1 MTSQQILFEKNPNDQ
16 RRNRDFQLFDE
27 QQRLAAS
34 ILLERQRQHEDQT
47 KQIKEELIIKHHNE
61 IQLLQQLVE
70 EVKEDAVNA
79 KKEVDYLKFELNNR
93 ENDIQMIKEDI

>member
-1 MTSQQILFEKNPNDQ
+1 
-16 RRNRDFQLFDE
+16 
-27 QQRLAAS
+27 
-34 ILLERQRQHEDQT
+34 
-47 KQIKEELIIKHHNE
+47 
-61 IQLLQQLVE
+61 LVE